1 MTGRRGLAPCERTTN
16 DKASWI
22 TLSSLLYIPSL
33 EIRHGLTVLDRAN
46 MERISRDDGR
56 FIPAVYSEFVDVFCK
71 ANAETLAPHRSIDHA
86 IDLEGGLKLTYGRI
100 YNLLEFELRTLKA
113 YIETNLA
120 NGFIQRS
127 SSSAAALN
135 LFNKTKDGG
144 LRLCVDYQALNT
156 ETIKNRF
163 PLPLILERLD
173 RLCGARIFT
182 KLYLQNAFHLIRI
195 DQGDEYKTAF
205 RTRNSQF

>member
-1 MTGRRGLAPCERTTN
+1 VTGRRGLAPCERTTN